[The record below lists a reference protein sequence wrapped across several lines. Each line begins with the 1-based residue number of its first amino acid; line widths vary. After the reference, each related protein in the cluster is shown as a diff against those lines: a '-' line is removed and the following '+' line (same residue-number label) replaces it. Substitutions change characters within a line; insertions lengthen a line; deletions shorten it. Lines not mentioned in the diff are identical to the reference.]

1 MIMHGSRN
9 FWLSASCTHTNKTH
23 STIKSIPSNN
33 IKEFDVVA
41 YKKIQG
47 LRMKTIR
54 KLYFWLS
61 LTLICFEVSWHFV
74 ACERSKKFIE
84 KYISYVV
91 RISIYIIFMYHN
103 LCMIDIQIHFFTQR
117 EDPDISCE
125 TTMVTDIETPNY
137 CEEPKWYYNIMNEED
152 VVLRDKLV
160 PEVKLTTTAQD
171 HTIPR

>member
-54 KLYFWLS
+54 KLYFYLS
-61 LTLICFEVSWHFV
+61 LPLICFEVSWHFV

-84 KYISYVV
+84 KYISYVI
-91 RISIYIIFMYHN
+91 RISILYVQPSIFSCIIIYVWLIFRYIFSHTERILTF
-103 LCMIDIQIHFFTQR
+103 LVKQLWWQILKHRITVKDQS
-117 EDPDISCE
+117 D
-125 TTMVTDIETPNY
+125 TTI
-137 CEEPKWYYNIMNEED
+137 
-152 VVLRDKLV
+152 
-160 PEVKLTTTAQD
+160 
-171 HTIPR
+171 